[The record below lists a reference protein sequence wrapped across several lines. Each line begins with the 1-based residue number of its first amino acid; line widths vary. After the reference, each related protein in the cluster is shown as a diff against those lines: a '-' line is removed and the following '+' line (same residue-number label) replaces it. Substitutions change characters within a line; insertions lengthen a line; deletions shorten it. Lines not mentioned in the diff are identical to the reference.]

1 MPAWP
6 PELRAHDRRLL
17 HGLRALEDVSLDR
30 ARAHLGAGLQIRRAD
45 LGWRGPGPAL
55 EGCVVG
61 ISMSRRQFWMHPLRA
76 PALLLLAAI
85 FDAWAHEESLR
96 TEEQSGARS
105 RRLGPSARARLAE
118 LLDLEWHRRR
128 GWTEPMTPS
137 PDVGETRAAKI
148 AR

>member
-1 MPAWP
+1 MPASP
-6 PELRAHDRRLL
+6 TGLRAHDRRLL
-17 HGLRALEDVSLDR
+17 HGLRALEDGSLDR
-30 ARAHLGAGLQIRRAD
+30 ARAHLAAGLEVRRAD
-45 LGWRGPGPAL
+45 LGWRGSGPAR

-85 FDAWAHEESLR
+85 FDTWAYDETVR
-96 TEEQSGARS
+96 TEEQIGDRS
-105 RRLGPSARARLAE
+105 RRLGPSTRARLAE

-137 PDVGETRAAKI
+137 PVVGEPTAAKI